1 MATPST
7 VFTELTTTTFKKHRK
22 QIADQISNNNALLQ
36 RLNKKGRK
44 EMVDGGL
51 SLVEPLE
58 YAQNGN
64 YQRFSGYDV
73 LNMSAVDVISA
84 AEYQWRNI
92 AISVAANGTELRINK
107 GDNAIMRLAKAKLTN
122 AVRSF
127 KNNFSNDLYSDG
139 SLANQINGLQAL
151 VADAGTGTVGGIN
164 STTWTFWRNLVQS
177 AAAPL
182 QGGGAVTVSATT
194 IEHQMFLPLWL
205 QLIRGSDKPDL
216 IVVDGNYWSFYEQSQ
231 ASLKRYTSGED
242 SAQGGVVSL
251 KYKTADVVYDGD
263 SGIPANHA
271 YFLNTDFIGMQ
282 VHPDADMTEVPEM
295 RSINQDATVIWMLW
309 MGNLTCSNR
318 SLQGVAKA

>member
-1 MATPST
+1 MASPAAT
-7 VFTELTTTTFKKHRK
+7 FTELVTTTFRKHRK
-22 QIADQISNNNALLQ
+22 QITTQIDQNNALLQ
-36 RLNKKGRK
+36 RLNRKGRK

-51 SLVEPLE
+51 SLVVPLE

-73 LNMSAVDVISA
+73 LNMAATDVISA

-92 AISVAANGTELRINK
+92 AISVAANGTELRTNS
-107 GDNAIMRLAKAKLTN
+107 GDSQIIRLAKAKLNN

-127 KNNFSNDLYSDG
+127 KNNFSSDLYSDG
-139 SLANQINGLQAL
+139 TLTNQINGLQAL
-151 VADAGTGTVGGIN
+151 VSDAGTGTVGGIN
-164 STTWTFWRNLVQS
+164 STTWPFWKSIVQS

-205 QLIRGSDKPDL
+205 TLQIGNDKPDL
-216 IVVDGNYWSFYEQSQ
+216 IVTDMTYFSYYEQSQ

-263 SGIPANHA
+263 SGIPASHA
-271 YFLNTDFIGMQ
+271 YALNTDFLNLY
-282 VHPDADMTEVPEM
+282 VHPDADMTEIPEM
-295 RSINQDATVIWMLW
+295 RSLNQDATVVWMLW
-309 MGNLTCSNR
+309 MGNLVCSNR
-318 SLQGVAKA
+318 SKQGVAKA